1 MWCLHVCVCVLRLLL
16 ISARS
21 SPPRRPP
28 SNFACTAHMC
38 LLPPHAHIHSCMY
51 IYICIYKYTPIS
63 VYNAFGSVATAML
76 HACILYAHMFSKVA
90 PDTGRSNPGRR
101 HHKQLKRSTSA
112 CTAHLCLS
120 LSLSLSLL
128 ISLNISLY
136 IHKYMVIYFLAR
148 PLSASAPPFFQ
159 TGLAA
164 TSCNVRLL
172 SRESE
177 GSTLLF
183 RFSYTNTC
191 IQICN

>member
-1 MWCLHVCVCVLRLLL
+1 MHLGLLQQHCKHELHGYMHAFYMHICSARLLL
-16 ISARS
+16 TQGGATLVGDTT
-21 SPPRRPP
+21 
-28 SNFACTAHMC
+28 SNSRGAP
-38 LLPPHAHIHSCMY
+38 LLALP
-51 IYICIYKYTPIS
+51 IC
-63 VYNAFGSVATAML
+63 V
-76 HACILYAHMFSKVA
+76 
-90 PDTGRSNPGRR
+90 
-101 HHKQLKRSTSA
+101 
-112 CTAHLCLS
+112 S

-148 PLSASAPPFFQ
+148 PLSASAPPFLH
-159 TGLAA
+159 TGPAA